1 MNSFTKNSMNNSQLI
16 SKRTDNQYGF
26 TLVEIMVAITIG
38 LVMMAGIMQISLANR
53 ESARLQR
60 NMGFVQQ
67 NIRTAM
73 DLLVR
78 DIQQAGYYD
87 RSAPVSPVNSNTA
100 GNPITPF
107 LNVVA
112 PTAVTTAAVTADG
125 GITAGV
131 SNNDQIT
138 LTYEV
143 STEAPKDCLGGTPT
157 NATAPAFAS
166 PSGEFVVNHYFISGR
181 RLMCRGNDGIAQ
193 PLVEG
198 VESLQ
203 ILYGVNTDGDPRTAN
218 RYVQAHQVA
227 TGGLTMAD
235 VVSVRLGMRFISRD
249 SVRQT
254 ADTNSYALL
263 DATAVTPGGRFM
275 RREMTTTI
283 SLRNE

>member
-1 MNSFTKNSMNNSQLI
+1 MKKTFKNLHQ
-16 SKRTDNQYGF
+16 QQQGF

-38 LVMMAGIMQISLANR
+38 LVMVAGILQISLANK

-60 NMGFVQQ
+60 NMGYVQQ

-73 DLLVR
+73 DLLAR
-78 DIQQAGYYD
+78 DIQQAGFYD
-87 RSAPVSPVNSNTA
+87 KSNPASPVTNA
-100 GNPITPF
+100 PAPITPF
-107 LNVVA
+107 VNVVA

-138 LTYEV
+138 LTYQV
-143 STEAPKDCLGGTPT
+143 STETPDDCLGTAPT
-157 NATAPAFAS
+157 AATAPAFA
-166 PSGEFVVNHYFISGR
+166 PGGLFVRNHYFVANQ
-181 RLMCRGNDGIAQ
+181 RLMCRGNNGIAQ

-203 ILYGVNTDGDPRTAN
+203 ILYGVNTDGDPRSAN
-218 RYVQAHQVA
+218 RYVQAHEVA

-235 VVSVRLGMRFISRD
+235 VVSVRLGLRFISREA
-249 SVRQT
+249 VRPT
-254 ADTNSYALL
+254 ADTQSYALL
-263 DATAVTPGGRFM
+263 DSAAVAPGGRFM
-275 RREMTTTI
+275 RRELTTTI